1 MNHTQYSVL
10 CLKRICIYQLTLVL
24 CTVSVA
30 REPKSNVLVFI
41 VGNTPPSEAWQRTGE
56 FTVSFLGS
64 DVSIIVL
71 CVYMSSSLSTTAG
84 YSTFIA
90 TLFTSYFM
98 CQYIRLNPEK
108 IFEELQA
115 CPKEVCL
122 IYFFRLVSVC
132 NKTLV
137 KVCLMNLVVPVFT
150 SPSDIKRRNSTMS
163 YRSISYL
170 TIQMVSTH
178 YKVMFHW
185 HCSEVFTLSM
195 IVIRVAVVKRRDR
208 VCLLDVVVTW
218 FALCFVRFRFD
229 RKYA

>member
-71 CVYMSSSLSTTAG
+71 CVWMSSSLSTTAG

-115 CPKEVCL
+115 CPKEVCM
-122 IYFFRLVSVC
+122 ISIFRLVCAIRPWSRCVWWIWLFLFS
-132 NKTLV
+132 LV
-137 KVCLMNLVVPVFT
+137 HQT
-150 SPSDIKRRNSTMS
+150 SSRGIPPCHTEA
-163 YRSISYL
+163 YH
-170 TIQMVSTH
+170 T
-178 YKVMFHW
+178 
-185 HCSEVFTLSM
+185 
-195 IVIRVAVVKRRDR
+195 
-208 VCLLDVVVTW
+208 
-218 FALCFVRFRFD
+218 
-229 RKYA
+229 